1 KLGHTAYLDGLRGVA
16 AFVVYIFHYSYLWF
30 PDLRW
35 GYGVEDHHMFWQMP
49 IIRALHS
56 GRASVTVFFVISGFV
71 LTLKTLTM
79 IHNRKV
85 DQALSV
91 LAGSAFR
98 RPLRLYLPI
107 FASTFIIALLV
118 YWGNYMRDPSGAPI
132 PPRGQTLTEQL
143 RHWFWSSI
151 NLSNPFRPIIN
162 RENMG
167 GSEYDGHLWTIPVE
181 FKGSLLVFFLLLIFA
196 RTKRWIHLVGVM
208 GTAFWLVRIGDWDQ
222 SLFCI
227 GLLLAE
233 ISIILPNSSLSS
245 EAAEHETLGYGNAI
259 TTEFGLKIIYIFR
272 HAGTLALFFLGLHL
286 FSYPEYYGS
295 STPGFITIS
304 QWVPAYYQATSDR
317 TQLFW
322 NSIGAVIFVFALMFE
337 PLLQRP
343 FTTSFAQ
350 YLGRISYSLYLWH
363 GAINHIIGVR
373 WLSPAYSALQLA
385 QTQAQ
390 TLTEG
395 GNEAAAIDL
404 MQTAWSAYRLA
415 FLYGTLVNTVA
426 LLWASDVFNAL
437 VDVNAVKLT
446 RWFGEK

>member
-1 KLGHTAYLDGLRGVA
+1 
-16 AFVVYIFHYSYLWF
+16 
-30 PDLRW
+30 
-35 GYGVEDHHMFWQMP
+35 
-49 IIRALHS
+49 
-56 GRASVTVFFVISGFV
+56 
-71 LTLKTLTM
+71 
-79 IHNRKV
+79 
-85 DQALSV
+85 
-91 LAGSAFR
+91 
-98 RPLRLYLPI
+98 
-107 FASTFIIALLV
+107 
-118 YWGNYMRDPSGAPI
+118 
-132 PPRGQTLTEQL
+132 
-143 RHWFWSSI
+143 
-151 NLSNPFRPIIN
+151 
-162 RENMG
+162 MG

-196 RTKRWIHLVGVM
+196 RTKRWIHMAGVM

-233 ISIILPNSSLSS
+233 ISIILPNSSPPSD
-245 EAAEHETLGYGNAI
+245 AAEHETLGYSNAI
-259 TTEFGLKIIYIFR
+259 TTKFGLRIVYIFR

-322 NSIGAVIFVFALMFE
+322 NSIGAVIFVFALMYSPAVSFNLDVPLVCNFRLPWYQTSPSLNDRDKEELAAATFPDCEAVRFE

-363 GAINHIIGVR
+363 GAINHMIGVR

-404 MQTAWSAYRLA
+404 TQTAWSAYRLA
-415 FLYGTLVNTVA
+415 FLYGTLVNTLA

-446 RWFGEK
+446 RWFGEKAWRRD